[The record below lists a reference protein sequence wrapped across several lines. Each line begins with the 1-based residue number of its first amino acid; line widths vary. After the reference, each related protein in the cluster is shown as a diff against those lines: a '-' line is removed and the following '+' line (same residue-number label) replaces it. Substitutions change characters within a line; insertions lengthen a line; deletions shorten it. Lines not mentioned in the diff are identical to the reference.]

1 MAKKTLLSAS
11 ASASRHFIA
20 GLMILLPLFLSFLIL
35 KFMLSQLDS
44 ILGPIFAKYIGF
56 SIPGLGLVS
65 LIIIIWFTGVLTT
78 NFLGKGFVKI
88 YESIIARVPILN
100 TIFSGIKQIS
110 DSFFST
116 SKKSFSKVVIVD
128 IPGSGML
135 LIGFLTSDQIVAFS
149 NKNNKKGVYHV
160 FVPTTPNPTTGFIIL
175 VEAKRVHPVDI
186 SIEDGFKS
194 IISLGV
200 FHPDSYK
207 VTGLMKK
214 LKK

>member
-35 KFMLSQLDS
+35 KFLLGQLDS
-44 ILGPIFAKYIGF
+44 ILGPIFTKYIGF
-56 SIPGLGLVS
+56 SIPGLGLIS

-78 NFLGKGFVKI
+78 NFLGKEFVKI
-88 YESIIARVPILN
+88 YETIISKVPILN

-110 DSFFST
+110 DSLFST
-116 SKKSFSKVVIVD
+116 SKKSFSKVVLVE
-128 IPGSGML
+128 IPGAGIQ
-135 LIGFLTSDQIVAFS
+135 LIGFLTSDQVVPY
-149 NKNNKKGVYHV
+149 KDGNNKKGVYHV
-160 FVPTTPNPTTGFIIL
+160 FVPTTPNPTSGFIIL
-175 VEAKRVHPVDI
+175 VEARYVHPVDV

-194 IISLGV
+194 VISLGV
-200 FHPDSYK
+200 YHPEFYK
-207 VTGLMKK
+207 VTGKMKG

>member
-44 ILGPIFAKYIGF
+44 ILGPIFTKYIGF
-56 SIPGLGLVS
+56 SVPGLGLAS
-65 LIIIIWFTGVLTT
+65 LIMIIWLTGVLTT
-78 NFLGKGFVKI
+78 NFLGKEFVKI
-88 YESIIARVPILN
+88 YESIISKVPILN

-128 IPGSGML
+128 VPGSGML
-135 LIGFLTSDQIVAFS
+135 LIGFLTSDQVVAFK

-175 VEAKRVHPVDI
+175 VEAKHVHPVDI

-207 VTGLMKK
+207 VTDIMKD
-214 LKK
+214 LKR